1 MRCHAM
7 RCQAMILVDAILRD
21 GFARRCQTMRWDGT
35 ANEIKAMTIGCI
47 VRRLAIVAM
56 FPTIFPSLVLAMST
70 SAFPQTELAMRGPR
84 GVAKGP

>member
-21 GFARRCQTMRWDGT
+21 GFARRCQTMRWYGT

-56 FPTIFPSLVLAMST
+56 FPTIFPSLKLRACNLGRMLVSFSVCIAI
-70 SAFPQTELAMRGPR
+70 
-84 GVAKGP
+84 V

>member
-7 RCQAMILVDAILRD
+7 RCHAMILVDTILRD
-21 GFARRCQTMRWDGT
+21 GFARRCQTMRWYGT

-56 FPTIFPSLVLAMST
+56 FPNIFESLNVGISWFFRNRNGVST
-70 SAFPQTELAMRGPR
+70 VPEQFRSS
-84 GVAKGP
+84 

>member
-21 GFARRCQTMRWDGT
+21 GFARQCQTMRWYGT

-56 FPTIFPSLVLAMST
+56 FPTIFPSLVHT
-70 SAFPQTELAMRGPR
+70 PMRMDSR
-84 GVAKGP
+84 FSGVVKYGSKICSGI